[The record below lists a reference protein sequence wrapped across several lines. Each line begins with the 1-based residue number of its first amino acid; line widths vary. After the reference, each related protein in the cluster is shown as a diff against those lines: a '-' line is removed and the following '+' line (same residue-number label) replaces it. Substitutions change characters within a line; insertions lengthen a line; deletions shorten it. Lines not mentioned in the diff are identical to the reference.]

1 MLYADGRLYFR
12 YENGVLVL
20 IDPSPEELK
29 VVSSFKL
36 PPPNQQ
42 SYPQSWPHPV
52 IVNGKLYIR
61 DQNVM
66 YCYDVKAATSN

>member
-12 YENGVLVL
+12 YQNGTMVL
-20 IDPSPEELK
+20 IDPSSEELK

-36 PPPNQQ
+36 PPPNVR
-42 SYPQSWPHPV
+42 SHPASWPHPV
-52 IVNGKLYIR
+52 IANGKLYIR

-66 YCYDVKAATSN
+66 YAYDVKAGN

>member
-1 MLYADGRLYFR
+1 
-12 YENGVLVL
+12 VLVL
-20 IDPSPEELK
+20 IEPSPEELK

-36 PPPNQQ
+36 PTADQR

-61 DQNVM
+61 DQTVLH
-66 YCYDVKAATSN
+66 YYDVRAGRTGSRE